1 MVKMVIMNTTV
12 YFALFFIAAIVFF
25 AIVISWVNR
34 LSRNKET
41 EKLVATFDDFVI
53 KSNLTIDKKQKANG
67 NIIGIDRLNFKVVFF
82 DSKKRIFHLIDL
94 SEISVC
100 LLIKERNEMSGHISR
115 IYLQCL
121 FKSKNISPLN
131 LPFYNA
137 ERDSV
142 YRMLRLAKKA
152 SYWESSINIYR
163 KAAVLAEKINEE

>member
-34 LSRNKET
+34 SSRNKET

-82 DSKKRIFHLIDL
+82 DVKKEYFI
-94 SEISVC
+94 
-100 LLIKERNEMSGHISR
+100 
-115 IYLQCL
+115 
-121 FKSKNISPLN
+121 
-131 LPFYNA
+131 
-137 ERDSV
+137 
-142 YRMLRLAKKA
+142 
-152 SYWESSINIYR
+152 
-163 KAAVLAEKINEE
+163 